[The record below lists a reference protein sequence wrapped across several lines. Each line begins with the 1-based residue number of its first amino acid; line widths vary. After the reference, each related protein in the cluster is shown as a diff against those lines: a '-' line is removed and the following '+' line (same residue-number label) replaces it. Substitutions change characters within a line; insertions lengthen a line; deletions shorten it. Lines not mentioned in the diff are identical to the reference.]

1 MIQSINP
8 AACTGCGSCT
18 KTCPLD
24 VFRLDTMQERMSPC
38 MAACPAGV
46 DIRGTHYRIQQGD
59 LDGAA
64 RLYMQA
70 QPFPAIT
77 GRVCFHPCES
87 SCARAA
93 VDAPVNINGVEQVLG
108 DWAAEMP
115 AEEAK
120 RRHITKVAIVGSGPA
135 GLSCAWFL
143 AQLGYP
149 VTVFEAAPFPGGML
163 RYGIPAYRLPDAVVA
178 AQVARLE
185 ALGVVFRCNTRVGR
199 DGDISLKELK
209 RRGFEAVMLA
219 PGTSAGRRITLE
231 GCEAEGVHWGLEFLR
246 ACRGDVPPRISG
258 DVVVIG
264 GGDVAVDAAITARR
278 LGAKSVHMACLES
291 RDTMPAY
298 PHNQADA
305 EQEGIVFHCGYGPS
319 RLLTQDGRV
328 TGIELQA
335 CTALHDAEGRF
346 APSFDASQTLRLN
359 AAHVI
364 FAIGQ
369 VAELDGFAEDV
380 TVEHGRIVVEKV
392 TCATSQWGVFAAG
405 DAATGPASVVAAIAG
420 GRECAFSIH
429 RMLKGADIHGERD
442 RTRPVV
448 PQESLPGKDIQTEP
462 RHERCRLPEDPH
474 APFAE
479 RMQALDREA
488 CFAETLRCMTCG
500 SKARIAYTDDCMTC
514 FSCELHCPSGAIFVH
529 PFKERFARTLDQV
542 EVLGDAGNAQ
552 A

>member
-24 VFRLDTMQERMSPC
+24 VFRLDTQQEHISPC

-46 DIRGTHYRIQQGD
+46 DIRGTHYQIQQGD
-59 LDGAA
+59 LDAAA
-64 RLYMQA
+64 RIYMQA

-87 SCARAA
+87 RCARAA
-93 VDAPVNINGVEQVLG
+93 VDAPVNINGIEQVLG
-108 DWAAEMP
+108 DWSMDMP
-115 AEEAK
+115 ATEAP
-120 RRHITKVAIVGSGPA
+120 RRHITKVAVVGSGPA

-143 AQLGYP
+143 ARMGYP

-163 RYGIPAYRLPDAVVA
+163 RYGIPAYRLPDDIVA

-185 ALGVVFRCNTRVGR
+185 ALGVIFRCNTRIGR
-199 DGDISLKELK
+199 DGDMSLDELK
-209 RRGFEAVMLA
+209 RRGFKAIMLA
-219 PGTSAGRRITLE
+219 PGTSAGRRLSLE
-231 GCEAEGVHWGLEFLR
+231 GCDAEGVHWGLEFLR
-246 ACRGDVPPRISG
+246 ACRGDEQPRLSG

-278 LGAKSVHMACLES
+278 LGASSVHMACLES

-298 PHNQADA
+298 AHNQQDA
-305 EQEGIVFHCGYGPS
+305 EREGIVFHCGYGPA
-319 RLLTQDGRV
+319 RVLVQDGRV
-328 TGIELQA
+328 SGIELQA
-335 CTALHDAEGRF
+335 CTSLHDADGRF
-346 APSFDASQTLRLN
+346 APTLDPAQTLQLK
-359 AAHVI
+359 ATHII

-380 TVEHGRIVVEKV
+380 AVERGRIVVEDV
-392 TCATSQWGVFAAG
+392 TFATSQWGIFAAG

-420 GRECAFSIH
+420 GRECAQSIH
-429 RMLKGADIHGERD
+429 RMLKGADLHGERD
-442 RTRPVV
+442 RKRPTV
-448 PQESLPGKDIQTEP
+448 PEEALPGKNIQSEP
-462 RHERCRLPEDPH
+462 RHERARRTDDPQQ
-474 APFAE
+474 PFAE
-479 RMQALDREA
+479 SLLPLDREA
-488 CFAETLRCMTCG
+488 CFAEALRCMTCG
-500 SKARIAYTDDCMTC
+500 SKSRITYTDDCMTC

-542 EVLGDAGNAQ
+542 DILESARGNNQ
-552 A
+552 